1 VFNPRPH
8 RNKTRR
14 HQQHDKTNPYHPF
27 MHGNILSSIKTVSEY
42 SECSPQLL
50 LKNEELFGTSVRR
63 SQNGTFPHAVHTES
77 KNKSQKVGMFLA
89 TTQTTA
95 SRPR

>member
-1 VFNPRPH
+1 VLNPRPH

-27 MHGNILSSIKTVSEY
+27 MHGNILSSIKALSDY
-42 SECSPQLL
+42 SDCSPQLL
-50 LKNEELFGTSVRR
+50 LKNEELFGTAVRR
-63 SQNGTFPHAVHTES
+63 SQNGTFPHAFHTEP
-77 KNKSQKVGMFLA
+77 KNKSQKVGMFLC
-89 TTQTTA
+89 TTQTTV